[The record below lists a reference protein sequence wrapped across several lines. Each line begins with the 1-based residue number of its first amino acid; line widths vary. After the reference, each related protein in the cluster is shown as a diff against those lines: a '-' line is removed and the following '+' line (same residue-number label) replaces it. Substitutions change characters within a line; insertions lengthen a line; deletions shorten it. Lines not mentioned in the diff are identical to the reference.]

1 MRQEMFYLND
11 DQSTMESGIVTQKE
25 KYIFDSL
32 VFDTPRLLNQ
42 RRSFSLHEAKSSQF
56 NSFR

>member
-1 MRQEMFYLND
+1 MFYLND
-11 DQSTMESGIVTQKE
+11 DQSTMESGIVTQADN
-25 KYIFDSL
+25 YIFDSL
-32 VFDTPRLLNQ
+32 VFDTPLLLNQ